1 MSQRLR
7 SLVAIAV
14 AAIVLCAGSTP
25 LAAQGKGKHY
35 AVSRDKA
42 VAVTRDVLVRQGFE
56 VVRIETDGP
65 SQIVYYRAGNKGKGK
80 GKGKVEK
87 MVIRREAERV
97 VFVDTPAA
105 ILVDIDIRLRL

>member
-7 SLVAIAV
+7 SLAAV
-14 AAIVLCAGSTP
+14 AAAALVLCVGSTP

-35 AVSRDKA
+35 AVSGDKA
-42 VAVTRDVLVRQGFE
+42 VTVTREVLVRQGYE

-80 GKGKVEK
+80 GKGKLET

-97 VFVDTPAA
+97 VFVDTPSA
-105 ILVDIDIRLRL
+105 ILVDIDLRLRL